1 MKHLKRFLESNSP
14 LDEIRDNFQFIND
27 EFGEPNVSES
37 KFGNSKKYLLRWNLK
52 FDMSK
57 MNKLDLTFNKIKL
70 ISELLD
76 DIKSASSILDDY
88 DFDLSITDELR
99 IEILPKETGINSFEF
114 IKNYEWRTL
123 KLNKNEIQ
131 RFFRSKGVNVIDWE
145 ETFNEYSESGDVE
158 FTLDQERNDV
168 LVEFKSLFD
177 RELENRSK
185 EIDREYYCSIGSD
198 NVVIGTDEEKA
209 VVALV

>member
-1 MKHLKRFLESNSP
+1 MKYLKKFFESNSP
-14 LDEIRDNFQFIND
+14 LDEIKDNFQFIND
-27 EFGEPNVSES
+27 EFGDAIVSES
-37 KFGNSKKYLLRWNLK
+37 KFGDSKKYLLRWDLK

-57 MNKLDLTFNKIKL
+57 MNKLDLVFNKIKL

-76 DIKSASSILDDY
+76 DIKSASSILDDH

-99 IEILPKETGINSFEF
+99 IEILPKETGSESFEF

-123 KLNKNEIQ
+123 KINKNEIQ

-145 ETFNEYSESGDVE
+145 ETFDEYSESGDVE
-158 FTLDQERNDV
+158 FILDQESHHAIS
-168 LVEFKSLFD
+168 EFKSLFD

-198 NVVIGTDEEKA
+198 NVVIGADEEKA
-209 VVALV
+209 VVSLV